1 MINSLY
7 RAVKRISSG
16 KWVAI
21 FFILFMIIAYLNI
34 GKPFGIEQLEEITG
48 GVGALDEMFYTPE
61 SAYEVLDKQG
71 EAGRQFYQQLLL
83 TTEIIF
89 PFIYRMFNAVFIAFL
104 FSRFLPPKSKLNYL
118 CLAPIIGMIADYI
131 ENSLILTMLF
141 NYPERLY
148 AIANT
153 ASVIT
158 IIKWV
163 SNYADWTLITL
174 GIIGAVLAYI
184 LKKRKANK

>member
-1 MINSLY
+1 
-7 RAVKRISSG
+7 
-16 KWVAI
+16 
-21 FFILFMIIAYLNI
+21 MIIAYLNI

-48 GVGALDEMFYTPE
+48 GVGALDEMLYTPE
-61 SAYEVLDKQG
+61 SAYEILDKQG
-71 EAGRQFYQQLLL
+71 EAGREFYKQLLL
-83 TTEIIF
+83 TTELIF
-89 PFIYRMFNAVFIAFL
+89 PFIYRMFNVVFIAFL
-104 FSRFLPPKSKLNYL
+104 FSKFLPPKNKLNYL
-118 CLAPIIGMIADYI
+118 CLAPIIGMISDYI

-163 SNYADWTLITL
+163 SNYTDWTLITA
-174 GIIGAVLAYI
+174 GIIGTVLAYI
-184 LKKRKANK
+184 LKKWKANK